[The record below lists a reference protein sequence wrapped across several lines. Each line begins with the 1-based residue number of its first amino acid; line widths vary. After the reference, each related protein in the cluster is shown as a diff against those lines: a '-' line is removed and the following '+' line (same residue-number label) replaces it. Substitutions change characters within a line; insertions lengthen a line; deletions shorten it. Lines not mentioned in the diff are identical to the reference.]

1 MEDGGKEKEVWLA
14 PESHASWNRI
24 GCSILPSTART
35 APALAVLADRGQG
48 EGRGGGGQAG
58 GEKGRGGWGERI
70 RAGEIKEGVE
80 KGEGGREGERGRENN
95 EQEEG
100 GAVLSSAL
108 SQLNCLKGR
117 LYKQVN

>member
-1 MEDGGKEKEVWLA
+1 M
-14 PESHASWNRI
+14 
-24 GCSILPSTART
+24 
-35 APALAVLADRGQG
+35 
-48 EGRGGGGQAG
+48 
-58 GEKGRGGWGERI
+58 GERI

-80 KGEGGREGERGRENN
+80 KGEGGRGGERGRENN